1 MVDTNNWSL
10 HSDYRFSYFGET
22 NITILN
28 KCVANTFGT
37 RKVVGYLPL
46 LVNQPFRLQIALKTN
61 DTFEV
66 YLVLNISKYLDQLL
80 IIIYKLY
87 K

>member
-22 NITILN
+22 SITILN
-28 KCVANTFGT
+28 KCAANTFGT